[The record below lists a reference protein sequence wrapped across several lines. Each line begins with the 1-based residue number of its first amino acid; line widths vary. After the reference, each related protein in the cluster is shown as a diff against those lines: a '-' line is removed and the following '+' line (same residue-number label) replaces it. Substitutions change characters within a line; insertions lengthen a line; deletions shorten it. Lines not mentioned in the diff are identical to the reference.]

1 MAPLRDRAL
10 TADEATSPSSGAA
23 WTTPLRITK
32 REHPSQ
38 LSRRASNTI
47 NRLKSSSLVSQS
59 PFRSEG
65 PLSPP
70 LRPSST
76 AAAASP
82 RRVSGEKRQRP
93 HSMHAQAENEKP
105 QGAKRRQSNGISNLA
120 QREPVS
126 KSPFLS
132 QKPSSPAQLPIKVTP
147 SRLPTPKNSVSP
159 VRPSLVSRRLHG
171 PRGLGSSGGI
181 FKRERRKTVTFDPNC
196 DVLEFERDSM
206 EMEDEPF
213 YSDEDGDDESADD
226 MDVYGA
232 PEPEGGDHVEDLVDD
247 MLHEAER
254 PHTPPH
260 DSSHLP
266 PDADNEGGIPYG
278 RTHHSERAREQHSH
292 NHQLVT
298 PPDTSSDH
306 NYHEA
311 ESGHEAETDMSLED
325 RDVRMMPP
333 SPSPTPIK
341 PSRNRISDGAD
352 PLPPRLDND
361 DEPDVQVVELS
372 FLSSSDVQSE
382 LDRHSEHG
390 GDVSFS
396 AFEAELG
403 LTPGAS
409 ASTPPLRTSK
419 STPPLRPGT
428 GPRPRTSS
436 FEGRK
441 LPEPP
446 AHARSRSASPFD
458 MAPPPTLGHSARA
471 GSPLAREG
479 SPFTR
484 EGSPFATRAE
494 SPFAAREGSP
504 FVRKGSPFARE
515 SSPAATL
522 AYARE
527 GSPATAQPLQRPPL
541 VQRMAS
547 TESFASGASS
557 SGSITRQRIRPED
570 VARKL
575 AQKKSPSQSP
585 VVVVEKREDEDAHM
599 ARVDETEELEEPPV
613 PRTSAMRRQ
622 DNYTHDGVRELDPE
636 PTSID
641 PPRAEM
647 LSRAASDG
655 DAYGGLD
662 SHMEESAES
671 DENEEQQQI
680 GHDIDEARKAQI
692 QRAASFR
699 GIQFDIGTS
708 SGLGLGLGFGLDG
721 TELGEAKSPL
731 HKMVEDVARPV
742 RGHKHVASITEGVPV
757 QALTRPASATAQM
770 MHESSSSDEEET
782 DEGFFSGPTRA
793 PAVPAKD
800 TVPSKKDA
808 IKERELAILQKRREA
823 RRHEEDEDMGR
834 TTPPRRPKARR
845 SASTGEI
852 RDLASLMRP
861 AGPDRADSAGLE
873 DFMPVT
879 PEVDLEA
886 SVKRALKRRT
896 GAVENNK
903 YHIREHET
911 IYAVRHTDS
920 AGDVAWRPVR
930 RPSDM
935 NEHAAQ
941 IRAYRAM
948 QKPDRGSG
956 KVFVRVVGVKGLEVP
971 IPREPTAVA
980 CTLNN
985 GVHYVTTPEC
995 VLSPDCMI
1003 DQEFE
1008 LIEGPKLEFTLTLK
1022 VRRDPHILAQFKA
1035 NAPPPAPAP
1044 APIMPRA
1051 KPAPAPASKGGMRA
1065 FFSSSP
1071 KKHAKAIAPPPR
1083 EPSPPPRPVLQT
1095 HRIQENLARY
1105 LKPDGTL
1112 ARAFV
1117 SFKDLAPRCDMRLFE
1132 TSFPL
1137 IGQRLEA
1144 GGKSSAAQVGELVLQ
1159 FFRLPPLPG
1168 IAQNELPQSLEECHR
1183 GLRHVQWHKMT
1194 YFEGIL
1200 TQSGGDCTTWRRRQ
1214 FRVIGANLVAFND
1227 VTKRASASIDLRKA
1241 IRVEDPNAPTEGGLV
1256 KSPSLDDD
1264 FDFGFGVERSFRL
1277 IFKGGEEIAF
1287 FADSDDEKAR
1297 WLEVLRA
1304 LVGRI
1309 PPNPLWAELLWQ
1321 RQQELAK
1328 AGSSK

>member
-10 TADEATSPSSGAA
+10 TADEATSPASSAT
-23 WTTPLRITK
+23 WTTPLRISK

-59 PFRSEG
+59 PFRSETT

-70 LRPSST
+70 SRPKSSV
-76 AAAASP
+76 AAASP
-82 RRVSGEKRQRP
+82 RRVSGEKRPRP
-93 HSMHAQAENEKP
+93 QSMHAQAENEKP
-105 QGAKRRQSNGISNLA
+105 QGFKRRQSNGIAGLA
-120 QREPVS
+120 QKEPVS

-132 QKPSSPAQLPIKVTP
+132 QRATSPPQLPIKVTP
-147 SRLPTPKNSVSP
+147 SRLPTPKSSVSP

-171 PRGLGSSGGI
+171 PRGLGSSGL

-196 DVLEFERDSM
+196 DVLEFERDSI

-213 YSDEDGDDESADD
+213 YSDDYDDGDESADD

-232 PEPEGGDHVEDLVDD
+232 PEPTHRDEDDPVEDMVDS
-247 MLHEAER
+247 MLHESER

-266 PDADNEGGIPYG
+266 PDVDTEDGIPYG

-311 ESGHEAETDMSLED
+311 SGHEAETDMSLED

-333 SPSPTPIK
+333 SPSPTPAK
-341 PSRNRISDGAD
+341 PSRTRNSDSAN
-352 PLPPRLDND
+352 PLPPRFDHD
-361 DEPDVQVVELS
+361 DDPEVQVVELS

-382 LDRHSEHG
+382 LDHRSEP

-409 ASTPPLRTSK
+409 VSTPPLRTNK
-419 STPPLRPGT
+419 TPRQ
-428 GPRPRTSS
+428 RTSS

-446 AHARSRSASPFD
+446 AQASIRNRSASPFD

-484 EGSPFATRAE
+484 EGSPFTRE
-494 SPFAAREGSP
+494 GSPFAREGSP
-504 FVRKGSPFARE
+504 FTRAESPFARE
-515 SSPAATL
+515 SSPAAL

-527 GSPATAQPLQRPPL
+527 ASPAAVQPVQRPPL

-547 TESFASGASS
+547 TDSFASGASS
-557 SGSITRQRIRPED
+557 SGSISRPRIRPED

-575 AQKKSPSQSP
+575 ARKQSPSLSP
-585 VVVVEKREDEDAHM
+585 VVVVEKRDEEDAHM
-599 ARVDETEELEEPPV
+599 ERVDEQEEDERPAPV
-613 PRTSAMRRQ
+613 TSAMRRH
-622 DNYTHDGVRELDPE
+622 DNFTHDGVQELDPE
-636 PTSID
+636 PTDID

-647 LSRAASDG
+647 LTRAASDG

-662 SHMEESAES
+662 SHMDEEDD
-671 DENEEQQQI
+671 DEE
-680 GHDIDEARKAQI
+680 HADPDAARKAQI

-699 GIQFDIGTS
+699 GLQFDIGTS
-708 SGLGLGLGFGLDG
+708 SGLGLGLGFGLDR

-757 QALTRPASATAQM
+757 QALTRPSSARIV
-770 MHESSSSDEEET
+770 HSDSEDEDEQD
-782 DEGFFSGPTRA
+782 DEGFFSGSTRA

-800 TVPSKKDA
+800 VSAQTKKDA

-823 RRHEEDEDMGR
+823 RRNDEDEDMGR
-834 TTPPRRPKARR
+834 TTPPRRPRPRR

-852 RDLASLMRP
+852 RDIAALMRP
-861 AGPDRADSAGLE
+861 AGPDRTESERLGNSGFE
-873 DFMPVT
+873 DFMPTT

-911 IYAVRHTDS
+911 IYAVRHTAS

-971 IPREPTAVA
+971 MPREPTAVA

-985 GVHYVTTPEC
+985 GVHYVTTPDC

-1022 VRRDPHILAQFKA
+1022 VRRDPHILAQYKA
-1035 NAPPPAPAP
+1035 NTPPPMPTP
-1044 APIMPRA
+1044 APIIQRA
-1051 KPAPAPASKGGMRA
+1051 KPAPPPASKGGMRS

-1071 KKHAKAIAPPPR
+1071 KKHAKAIPPPR
-1083 EPSPPPRPVLQT
+1083 EPSPPPRPAPAV
-1095 HRIQENLARY
+1095 HRVQENLARY

-1117 SFKDLAPRCDMRLFE
+1117 SFKELAPRCDMRLFE

-1168 IAQNELPQSLEECHR
+1168 IAQSELPQSLEDCHR

-1227 VTKRASASIDLRKA
+1227 VTKRAAASIDLRKA
-1241 IRVEDPNAPTEGGLV
+1241 IRVEDPNAPSDGGLV

-1264 FDFGFGVERSFRL
+1264 FDFGVGVERSFRVA
-1277 IFKGGEEIAF
+1277 FRGGEEILF